1 MKTSNELLKEI
12 IEEQLEILVDKSNK
26 ILKGLYIKLDK
37 VYKVHIERIGTETE
51 KKIQALNELQ
61 KEAENRYESYYNR
74 KTIIDYLIY
83 INLAITPIL
92 FFIIIYIQF
101 FKK

>member
-1 MKTSNELLKEI
+1 MKTSNELLKESI
-12 IEEQLEILVDKSNK
+12 GEELKILVDKSNK
-26 ILKGLYIKLDK
+26 ILKGLSIKLDK
-37 VYKVHIERIGTETE
+37 VYIERIGTETE

-61 KEAENRYESYYNR
+61 KEAENRCESYYNR